1 VADDSR
7 DQLAPTSKEQITAM
21 QNLCKEHVR
30 FKWSARAAQTL
41 WTSSHGEEVRR
52 PQLKHGQVF
61 FGDLAHGA
69 EHALIANDYDG
80 CVLVLSGRLRRPLPY

>member
-61 FGDLAHGA
+61 FGDLA